1 MSGVDFKIF
10 VIGFN
15 KCGTRSLH
23 TYFTECGL
31 NSCHGGV
38 QANLHMAIAINVV
51 RGRPA
56 LEGLDGFDAYS
67 DIMSVRTQFRHLDRD
82 YPGSRFIHNVRD
94 PDRWIVSRLNHLGGR
109 YVEFLN
115 IYHEVD
121 LSWTDWVAKWRRDLA
136 AHERAVADHFR
147 LRPLDLLRL
156 DIEQDSLA
164 ALAGFLGIPAPARSA
179 SSLPRVGVTGRK
191 HKRYIL
197 EGGQIIK
204 RDP

>member
-23 TYFTECGL
+23 QYFTGCGL
-31 NSCHGGV
+31 KSCHGGV
-38 QANLHMAIAINVV
+38 QAGLHMTIAINVA

-56 LEGLDGFDAYS
+56 LKGLDEFDAYS
-67 DIMSVRTQFRHLDRD
+67 DIPTVRSQFRQLDRD

-94 PDRWIVSRLNHLGGR
+94 PDRWIVSRLNHLDGR

-115 IYHEVD
+115 IYQEVD
-121 LSWTDWVAKWRRDLA
+121 LSWMDWVAKWRRVLA
-136 AHERAVADHFR
+136 AHEQAVADHFSQ
-147 LRPLDLLRL
+147 RPRDLLRF

-164 ALAGFLGIPAPARSA
+164 SLAGFLGTPAPAEAGSN
-179 SSLPRVGVTGRK
+179 LPKVGATAGKHYGLERGRIVK
-191 HKRYIL
+191 L
-197 EGGQIIK
+197 GS
-204 RDP
+204 